1 MSGLPDRAT
10 ILGSG
15 AGALTI
21 AGELGLAGV
30 EVTVADFPE
39 FAPGLEPVSE
49 QGGVRIKCDW
59 HGESVAPIAATS
71 DDPPTSAKGAPLIV
85 VSVPSF
91 GHVPFAEALAPVVED
106 GQTTLWMGEG
116 GGTLSMVTALRAAG
130 RHPDVTL
137 GESNTLPYGARVRGP
152 GLIWALRK
160 AGGTLVAALPASRA
174 EEVFGIAN
182 AIWPWT
188 SRAENVWETVL
199 LNFNAIDHVATLL
212 LNLGRVEG
220 RSGSMLLWGEGATPG
235 VANAIEA
242 VDGELLALRG
252 ALGLSNR
259 KRYPDYLVEQGFAE
273 EVKPTLHQTLQSSFL
288 ASGTF
293 PCGPEALQSRYITE
307 DVPYALV
314 LVSSIGDEVGVGTP
328 VIDGLIALASA
339 VTKTDWRA
347 QGRTLATWGLEG
359 AGTKGLRRAA
369 EEGWW

>member
-1 MSGLPDRAT
+1 MSSLPSKAT
-10 ILGSG
+10 VLGSG

-21 AGELGLAGV
+21 AGELGLAGAD
-30 EVTVADFPE
+30 VTVADFPE
-39 FAPGLEPVSE
+39 FAPGLEPIGE
-49 QGGVRIKCDW
+49 QGGIRIKCDW
-59 HGESVAPIAATS
+59 HRETVAPVASTS
-71 DDPPTSAKGAPLIV
+71 DDPPTAAKGAPLVV

-91 GHVPFAEALAPVVED
+91 GHAPFAEALAPVLED
-106 GQTTLWMGEG
+106 GQTVLWMGEG
-116 GGTLSMVTALRAAG
+116 GGTLSLVNALRVSG
-130 RHPDVTL
+130 RRPDVLL

-160 AGGTLVAALPASRA
+160 AGGTLVAGLPASNGNT
-174 EEVFGIAN
+174 VFETAN

-188 SRAENVWETVL
+188 SPAENVWETVL

-220 RSGSMLLWGEGATPG
+220 RTGSMLLWGEGATPG

-242 VDGELLALRG
+242 VDEELLSLRQ
-252 ALGLSNR
+252 ALGLSNS

-273 EVKPTLHQTLQSSFL
+273 EVKGSLHETLQSSFL
-288 ASGTF
+288 ASGSF
-293 PCGPEALQSRYITE
+293 PCGPDALQSRYITE

-314 LVSSIGDEVGVGTP
+314 LASSIGDEVGVDTP
-328 VIDGLIALASA
+328 VIDALISLASA

-347 QGRTLATWGLEG
+347 QGRTLAAWGLDG
-359 AGTKGLRRAA
+359 AGTTGLRRAA